1 MKTEFTFGDIV
12 SVAGYENRIFYVDAW
27 REVKETDEWGV
38 SEYVEFELTDAING
52 EFLDAFETDLRLVC
66 RKQFAED
73 YLLTY
78 DVTNYPEPSGAA
90 FHFADDYSFG
100 IGYAKKEVVGMEK
113 GPKETPK
120 TARALSAQEVSK
132 RKRETDELLDKYI
145 DLMTLYELIG
155 DEDYKTYADAVMTKL
170 RREAGE

>member
-27 REVKETDEWGV
+27 REVKATDEWGV

-52 EFLDAFETDLRLVC
+52 EFLDAYETDLRLVC

-73 YLLTY
+73 YLLEY
-78 DVTNYPEPSGAA
+78 DVTNYPEPTGAA
-90 FHFADDYSFG
+90 FHFTDDYSFG
-100 IGYAKKEVVGMEK
+100 IGYAKKEAVGMTK
-113 GPKETPK
+113 GPKAEQ
-120 TARALSAQEVSK
+120 AVSAK
-132 RKRETDELLDKYI
+132 RKTDELLDEYN
-145 DLMTLYELIG
+145 DNMRLYETFG
-155 DEDYKTYADAVMTKL
+155 DAEYKTKADAVMAKL

>member
-78 DVTNYPEPSGAA
+78 DVTNYPEPTGTEI
-90 FHFADDYSFG
+90 HIADIFPTLPSVESVAELG
-100 IGYAKKEVVGMEK
+100 KGLKKVASNMAKKK
-113 GPKETPK
+113 
-120 TARALSAQEVSK
+120 AQEVAK
-132 RKRETDELLDKYI
+132 EIDGLLDEYN
-145 DLMTLYELIG
+145 DYMRLHEAFG
-155 DEDYKTYADAVMTKL
+155 DAEYKTKADAIMTKL

>member
-27 REVKETDEWGV
+27 SEIKRTEEWGV
-38 SEYVEFELTDAING
+38 SEYVDFELTDAING
-52 EFLDAFETDLRLVC
+52 EFLDAFEMDLRLVC

-78 DVTNYPEPSGAA
+78 DVTNYPEPTGAA
-90 FHFADDYSFG
+90 FHFTDDYSFR
-100 IGYAKKEVVGMEK
+100 IGYAKKEAVEMA
-113 GPKETPK
+113 KETPK
-120 TARALSAQEVSK
+120 TERAVSAK
-132 RKRETDELLDKYI
+132 RKTDELLDEYN
-145 DLMTLYELIG
+145 DYMRLYEAFG
-155 DEDYKTYADAVMTKL
+155 DAEYKTKADDVMAKM

>member
-12 SVAGYENRIFYVDAW
+12 SVSGYENRIFYVDAW

-78 DVTNYPEPSGAA
+78 DVTNYPEPSGPS
-90 FHFADDYSFG
+90 FHFTDDFSFG
-100 IGYAKKEVVGMEK
+100 IGYAKKEAVGMAN

-120 TARALSAQEVSK
+120 REQEAGAK
-132 RKRETDELLDKYI
+132 RKTDELLDEYN
-145 DLMTLYELIG
+145 DNMRLYETFG
-155 DEDYKTYADAVMTKL
+155 DAEYKTKADAVIAKL
-170 RREAGE
+170 RREVSE

>member
-52 EFLDAFETDLRLVC
+52 EFLDAFEMDLRLVC

-78 DVTNYPEPSGAA
+78 DVTNYPEQTGTA
-90 FHFADDYSFG
+90 FHFADYFPKLPSVESVAELGKGLEKVASDM
-100 IGYAKKEVVGMEK
+100 AKKK
-113 GPKETPK
+113 AKEEAK
-120 TARALSAQEVSK
+120 QI
-132 RKRETDELLDKYI
+132 DELLDEYN
-145 DLMTLYELIG
+145 DYMRLYEAFG
-155 DEDYKTYADAVMTKL
+155 EAEYKTNADAVMTKM
-170 RREAGE
+170 RREAG